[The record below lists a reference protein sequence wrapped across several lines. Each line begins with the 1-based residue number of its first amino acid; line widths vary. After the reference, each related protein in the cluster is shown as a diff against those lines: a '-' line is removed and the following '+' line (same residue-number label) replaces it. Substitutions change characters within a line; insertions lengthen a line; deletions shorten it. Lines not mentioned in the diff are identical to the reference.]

1 MKNDILQQHN
11 SLTQARYDMTSAEK
25 NVFYLLIA
33 QIKNRGF
40 NEKVYRISVR
50 ELAAIKGHE
59 IDHIQFKA
67 TSKKLLTQVLSVPL
81 QDGKFIE
88 VSLLNSAE
96 YVKRLGAIELELSKE
111 IKNFLFE
118 LKNNFTQFSLQIGL
132 QLKSKYA
139 KRVYEMLCQ
148 YKDTGIMRIS
158 VEELKKR
165 LWLINPR
172 TGADKYPKY
181 NLLKK
186 KVLDVAQKELKERA
200 DIHFTYEVIKIDNKY
215 AKFIFKIFNRTGT
228 IITKDKTVEDT
239 ASSSH
244 TFRKLVEKYKLS
256 SWQAQKIIKEV
267 PEKEIHKTIYDI
279 QIDVLN
285 NKVSNVGGYTAK
297 VFDKKYNLEIFK
309 NT

>member
-11 SLTQARYDMTSAEK
+11 SLTKARYDMTSAEK

-186 KVLDVAQKELKERA
+186 STRRGPKRVK
-200 DIHFTYEVIKIDNKY
+200 
-215 AKFIFKIFNRTGT
+215 RTRRHSLYLRGHQ
-228 IITKDKTVEDT
+228 D
-239 ASSSH
+239 
-244 TFRKLVEKYKLS
+244 R
-256 SWQAQKIIKEV
+256 
-267 PEKEIHKTIYDI
+267 
-279 QIDVLN
+279 
-285 NKVSNVGGYTAK
+285 
-297 VFDKKYNLEIFK
+297 
-309 NT
+309 